1 MFAPIRAVAT
11 PLLDAVGVMPYAA
24 IGAIHADP
32 PGPMPVRERGGLLT
46 ALSDA
51 AVDILVDAVTPP
63 VGQLLPVVEIRALG
77 GAYAKEPAVRSALCH
92 RDAPFNLNIVGL
104 LVDEDAAQSVTAVVD
119 ATLGA
124 LAPWSAGAM
133 LPNFAASDDP
143 ELIRTCYDADTAAW
157 LAALGDQFDP
167 HGVYRTGQVVRS

>member
-1 MFAPIRAVAT
+1 MVPHAPQLVLSVWRLRHAPAQRDNPAELFAAYPRQCW
-11 PLLDAVGVMPYAA
+11 L
-24 IGAIHADP
+24 
-32 PGPMPVRERGGLLT
+32 ERGCPRT
-46 ALSDA
+46 SVEHPAPPCP
-51 AVDILVDAVTPP
+51 VDV
-63 VGQLLPVVEIRALG
+63 PVVEIRALG